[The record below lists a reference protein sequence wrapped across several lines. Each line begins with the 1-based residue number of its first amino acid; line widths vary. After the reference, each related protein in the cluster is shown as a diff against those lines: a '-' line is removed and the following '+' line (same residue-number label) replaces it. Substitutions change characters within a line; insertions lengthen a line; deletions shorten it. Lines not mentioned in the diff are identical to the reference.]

1 MEADFDRSDQRW
13 EGHSRKLILIEVT
26 RWEGHSKNQSTASDG
41 PQHVRHDPMIAAII
55 SLFH

>member
-1 MEADFDRSDQRW
+1 MGRPFKEADFDRSD
-13 EGHSRKLILIEVT
+13 K